1 MAALAGGGSLVVP
14 LLAVVVVGTAKG
26 HEQGLKRRHREA
38 GQLLKNSGA
47 SADLLEVHHAIA
59 SRSRRKEIAYS
70 RYGLFPIKSYVFP
83 EGSTLYKDSGFQ
95 GYEPEGVSTYQPK
108 KKPRGKELTPEEKET
123 NRLISR
129 VRVKVEHSIG
139 GVKVFRIVHDIFRNI
154 KEGFVDLVMGTVCGL
169 FNFRLESRPLT

>member
-14 LLAVVVVGTAKG
+14 LLAVVVVGTANG

-70 RYGLFPIKSYVFP
+70 RYGLFPIKSDMLTAPRVGGGYFVGDY
-83 EGSTLYKDSGFQ
+83 EGLT
-95 GYEPEGVSTYQPK
+95 GVGNSFMP
-108 KKPRGKELTPEEKET
+108 
-123 NRLISR
+123 
-129 VRVKVEHSIG
+129 
-139 GVKVFRIVHDIFRNI
+139 
-154 KEGFVDLVMGTVCGL
+154 
-169 FNFRLESRPLT
+169 